1 LSESLASRYTGVLT
15 FRFEATGTRVNFLY
29 ELTSDGLKLEQVDNG
44 NIKDAVVVSRDL
56 NPTVLFFTPEE
67 PEADGGQ

>member
-1 LSESLASRYTGVLT
+1 M
-15 FRFEATGTRVNFLY
+15 
-29 ELTSDGLKLEQVDNG
+29 TSDGLKLEQVDNG